1 MTDREKFERWAETQ
15 PPYTTHDRAFAWSV
29 WQAARGDLRAQQA
42 ALPEPALR
50 LPARAG
56 GYCGYFT
63 EKQMREYRAGAQQ
76 AEPLGDPEWEPVGR
90 SGVLWKFRRRD
101 NEQQAE
107 PPRTLTDAY
116 ASPRPTQTEP
126 SPATPPQVVP
136 LTEFKRMQIIGDE
149 FPLALVDPLVIAK
162 VDSVCLAIEKA
173 HGIGA

>member
-1 MTDREKFERWAETQ
+1 MTDREAFELWAETQ
-15 PPYTTHDRAFAWSV
+15 PPYTTHDRAFAWAI
-29 WQAARGDLRAQQA
+29 WQDARDDLRAQHA

-50 LPARAG
+50 LPARQG

-107 PPRTLTDAY
+107 PSGDVEQMLGVLADRREQITRLEAENDRLRAKQQAEPAVSADLIQ
-116 ASPRPTQTEP
+116 RPTP
-126 SPATPPQVVP
+126 HRVRRRGG
-136 LTEFKRMQIIGDE
+136 LG
-149 FPLALVDPLVIAK
+149 
-162 VDSVCLAIEKA
+162 
-173 HGIGA
+173 